1 MSAPAARPVA
11 VVTGGSRGIGA
22 RVCERLA
29 AAGFDVHFCYRQARR
44 RAETTVARLS
54 EHYPDAA
61 VHGYQADITEPAA
74 LAEFAATVAESG
86 SPVTAL
92 VLNASGGM
100 ERDAAPG
107 YADVVNGDAQVAVLE
122 AFAPLLRPGAA
133 VVYLTSV
140 QSHGFGT
147 IDEFDSYY
155 AIARSKHRGEQLVG
169 QWCRTNGRAI
179 ALTTVVSDMVE
190 GTPAALLMDLRE
202 PAASEDRRRAALRSG
217 ADLPTVDAVARQV
230 ELAVLAERA
239 PGSWVDYVVGG
250 AVIETFGTT
259 TGSGR

>member
-1 MSAPAARPVA
+1 MSALVA

-22 RVCERLA
+22 RVCERLL
-29 AAGFDVHFCYRQARR
+29 AAGFEVHFCYRRAAR
-44 RAETTVARLS
+44 RAESTVAKLRRR
-54 EHYPDAA
+54 YPDAA
-61 VHGYQADITEPAA
+61 VHCYQADITEPVA
-74 LAEFAATVAESG
+74 LAQFAAAVGESG
-86 SPVTAL
+86 CAVSAL

-107 YADVVNGDAQVAVLE
+107 YADMVNGDAQVAVLA
-122 AFAPLLRPGAA
+122 AFAPQLRSGAA

-155 AIARSKHRGEQLVG
+155 DIARSKHRGEQLVG
-169 QWCRTNGRAI
+169 RWCLANGL

-217 ADLPTVDAVARQV
+217 AALPTVDAVARQV
-230 ELAVLAERA
+230 ELAVRADRA

-259 TGSGR
+259 TGSDR

>member
-1 MSAPAARPVA
+1 MSAPVA

-22 RVCERLA
+22 RICERLV
-29 AAGFDVHFCYRQARR
+29 AAGFEVHFCYRRAQR
-44 RAETTVARLS
+44 RAEATVTRLRKS
-54 EHYPDAA
+54 YPDAA
-61 VHGYQADITEPAA
+61 AHCYQADITEPAA
-74 LAEFAATVAESG
+74 LAEFAAKVGETG
-86 SPVTAL
+86 SAVTTL

-100 ERDAAPG
+100 EHDAPPG

-122 AFAPLLRPGAA
+122 AFAPLLRPDAS
-133 VVYLTSV
+133 VIYLTSV

-169 QWCRTNGRAI
+169 RWTNGRAI
-179 ALTTVVSDMVE
+179 AMTTVVSDMVE

-217 ADLPTVDAVARQV
+217 AALPTVDAVAGQV
-230 ELAVLAERA
+230 ERAVLARRA
-239 PGSWVDYVVGG
+239 PGSWVDYVAGG

>member
-1 MSAPAARPVA
+1 MSAPAVRPVA

-22 RVCERLA
+22 RVCERLL

-44 RAETTVARLS
+44 RAESTVAKLRGR
-54 EHYPDAA
+54 YPDAA
-61 VHGYQADITEPAA
+61 VRCYQADITEPGA
-74 LAEFAATVAESG
+74 LAEFAAAVGESG
-86 SPVTAL
+86 GAVSTL

-100 ERDAAPG
+100 ERDAPPG
-107 YADVVNGDAQVAVLE
+107 YADVVNGDAQVVVLE
-122 AFAPLLRPGAA
+122 AFAPQLRSGAS
-133 VVYLTSV
+133 VIYLTSV

-155 AIARSKHRGEQLVG
+155 DIARSKHRGEQLVG
-169 QWCRTNGRAI
+169 RWCRINGPAL

-217 ADLPTVDAVARQV
+217 AALPTVDAVARQV
-230 ELAVLAERA
+230 ELAVLADRA